1 MRVLAW
7 VLIILC
13 VFTVLVPLRDY
24 GDDEVFNFSGL
35 KRSIES
41 VQGYQEPF
49 LDDLN
54 RLGLISQ
61 ALSSAIT
68 EGKKVDIEYA
78 TKNEWNYGG
87 LDFATNDGYMS
98 FRLRIRTDATDETY
112 VYYPTTYRIG
122 VDSWEDYR
130 DYVKSIYSPVSAFL
144 DIYNEY
150 IDSDNLFTD
159 IILMIGLIGAGIFA
173 IIYMLIVFL
182 FDSIAMLWGVLLC
195 AFRILG
201 IVPIPV

>member
-24 GDDEVFNFSGL
+24 NDDEVFNFSTL

-41 VQGYQEPF
+41 IGDYQAPF
-49 LDDLN
+49 VDDLN
-54 RLGLISQ
+54 RLGLISE

-78 TKNEWNYGG
+78 TLNEWNNGG
-87 LDFATNDGYMS
+87 FDFAVDGYVS
-98 FRLRIRTDATDETY
+98 FRLRIRTDASDEFY
-112 VYYPTTYRIG
+112 VYYPTVYRVG
-122 VDSWEDYR
+122 VDSWEEYR
-130 DYVKSIYSPVSAFL
+130 DYVKGIYRPIEAFL

-150 IDSDNLFTD
+150 VESDNVITD
-159 IILMIGLIGAGIFA
+159 IVLVVGLIATALFA
-173 IIYMLIVFL
+173 IIYILVVFL
-182 FDSIAMLWGVLLC
+182 FDSIAMLWGVLVCIL
-195 AFRILG
+195 RILG
-201 IVPIPV
+201 LAPLPV